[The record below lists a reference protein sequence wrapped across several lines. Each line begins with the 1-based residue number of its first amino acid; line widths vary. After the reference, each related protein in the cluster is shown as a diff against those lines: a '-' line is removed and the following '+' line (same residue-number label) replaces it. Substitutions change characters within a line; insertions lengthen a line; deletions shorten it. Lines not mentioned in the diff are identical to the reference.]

1 MCLENNK
8 SLGDRSSFCHTYSN
22 ASIQTD
28 EHILRYQ
35 HTCTRSQKV
44 GGQYCIHDHTLT
56 HTLVGT
62 MWKNSSVYKL
72 NKKFLNKMS
81 VMQKGKAS
89 ICSC

>member
-8 SLGDRSSFCHTYSN
+8 SLGDRYINIHVQDFKRWEV
-22 ASIQTD
+22 SIAYMIT
-28 EHILRYQ
+28 H
-35 HTCTRSQKV
+35 S
-44 GGQYCIHDHTLT
+44 

-81 VMQKGKAS
+81 VMQKGKALVS
-89 ICSC
+89 RYSSSLSM